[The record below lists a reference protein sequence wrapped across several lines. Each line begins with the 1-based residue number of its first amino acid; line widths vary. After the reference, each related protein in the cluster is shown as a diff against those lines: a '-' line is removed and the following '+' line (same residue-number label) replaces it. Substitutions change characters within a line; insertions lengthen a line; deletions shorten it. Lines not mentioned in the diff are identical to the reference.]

1 MTRMYSRVLEGIL
14 KIIGIWGLCSVL
26 SISPFQDRL
35 QVCCGNGHNALAW
48 FWGYAAEQMSEKWIV
63 GHFTNVVHSR
73 RHGGGGQ

>member
-14 KIIGIWGLCSVL
+14 KIMWDLGPLFGFVHFALSGQASRLLWEWAQAGLVLGLCCTT
-26 SISPFQDRL
+26 D
-35 QVCCGNGHNALAW
+35 
-48 FWGYAAEQMSEKWIV
+48 EKWIV